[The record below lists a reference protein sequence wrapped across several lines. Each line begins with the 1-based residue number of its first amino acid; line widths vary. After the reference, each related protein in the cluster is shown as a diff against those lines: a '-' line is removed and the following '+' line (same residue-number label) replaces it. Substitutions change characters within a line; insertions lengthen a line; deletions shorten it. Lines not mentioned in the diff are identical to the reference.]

1 MALLR
6 FAAAREVFEAFPSA
20 HVDIRTAPSDRSPI
34 AYLRDLAKGQTPDDA
49 IAFCAY
55 LLPRREAVWWAA
67 QCVRALL
74 GKPTATDETALN
86 AAEEWV
92 REPEETNRRRVLA
105 IGLAANQRAASTW
118 VALAA
123 GWSSGPMIISDYTAP
138 SAPPQLTAQ
147 AAFTAIRLALG
158 GTTDRVGLISQCV
171 ERGVRITE
179 G

>member
-20 HVDIRTAPSDRSPI
+20 HVDIKTAPTDQSPI
-34 AYLRDLAKGQTPDDA
+34 AYLRDLAKGPTPDEA

-55 LLPRREAVWWAA
+55 LLPRREAVWWAS
-67 QCVRALL
+67 QCVRELL
-74 GKPTATDETALN
+74 GEPTATDETALN
-86 AAEEWV
+86 AAEDWV
-92 REPEETNRRRVLA
+92 RGPEEANRRRVLE
-105 IGLAANQRAASTW
+105 IGFAADRSAASTW

-123 GWSSGPMIISDYTAP
+123 AGSGGPMIISEYTAP
-138 SAPPQLTAQ
+138 PAPPQLTAQ
-147 AAFTAIRLALG
+147 AAFTAIEIALG
-158 GTTDRVGLISQCV
+158 GRKDRAKLISECV